1 MLKKITLVMFS
12 VFMLAASSAMAN
24 DDLLNELASGKGQ
37 NIADASVEVE
47 DFNLDIDVDELAAN
61 ADGEEADA
69 VEACF
74 RRFGY
79 RSYGGYGYGYGYRC
93 FRPVYNCYSYYRP
106 MLCQPIYHS
115 YHTYCAPVV
124 SHYWGCY

>member
-12 VFMLAASSAMAN
+12 VFMLAATNAMAD
-24 DDLLNELASGKGQ
+24 DDLLNELASGNGPD
-37 NIADASVEVE
+37 IADASVEVE
-47 DFNLDIDVDELAAN
+47 DFSLDIDVDELAAD
-61 ADGEEADA
+61 ADGEEDA

-79 RSYGGYGYGYGYRC
+79 RSWGFRSYGYGYGYNC
-93 FRPVYNCYSYYRP
+93 YRPAYSYSYYRP
-106 MLCQPIYHS
+106 LLCQPV
-115 YHTYCAPVV
+115 YHTYSYCAPIV